1 MQIGGPHEMGGAC
14 LHREPFLRRRTF
26 NGRASL
32 NMQIGGTHEM
42 GGEGDTLETGIIA
55 WHLTESQSE
64 H

>member
-1 MQIGGPHEMGGAC
+1 MGGAC
-14 LHREPFLRRRTF
+14 LHRESFLRRRTS

-42 GGEGDTLETGIIA
+42 GIIA
-55 WHLTESQSE
+55 WRLTESQSE